1 MRLYKEKI
9 VKGIFVSR
17 PNRFVARVEIQGKTE
32 LCHMPN
38 PGRMRELL
46 FPGTALYV
54 VKNHGA
60 QSKTAYKVVGAER
73 DGVPVLLDTVRAND
87 VAEYLITMHRIPGWE
102 SCRVIRREV
111 TMGDSRFDLL
121 LMDEATG
128 EVCPVEVKSCTLFG
142 SQ

>member
-1 MRLYKEKI
+1 MS
-9 VKGIFVSR
+9 VSR

-46 FPGTALYV
+46 FPGTPLYV

-73 DGVPVLLDTVRAND
+73 DGIPVLLDTVRAND
-87 VAEYLITMHRIPGWE
+87 VAEYLITAIEIPGWNPAPE
-102 SCRVIRREV
+102 LSTAEV
-111 TMGDSRFDLL
+111 TYGDSRFDLL

-128 EVCPVEVKSCTLFG
+128 EVFLWK
-142 SQ
+142 

>member
-73 DGVPVLLDTVRAND
+73 DGIPVLLDTVRAND
-87 VAEYLITMHRIPGWE
+87 
-102 SCRVIRREV
+102 C
-111 TMGDSRFDLL
+111 LL
-121 LMDEATG
+121 YTSPSPRD
-128 EVCPVEVKSCTLFG
+128 
-142 SQ
+142 